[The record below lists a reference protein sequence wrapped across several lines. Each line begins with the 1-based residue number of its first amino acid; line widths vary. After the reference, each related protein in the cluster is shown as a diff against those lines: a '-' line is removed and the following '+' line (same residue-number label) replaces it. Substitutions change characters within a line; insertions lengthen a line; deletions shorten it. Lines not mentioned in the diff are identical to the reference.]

1 MTSIARP
8 PQTCCRSQLASCLII
23 SLKTTKFF
31 CLSCELPELPT
42 LENKLLFPWIQL
54 GTWEVFISELI
65 SRTENSGNHFRE
77 VGKTYPVYFGWK
89 PGHFVFGIS
98 YCTFLH
104 ASPFCLCL
112 SSLSSALC
120 SASLGTTPPPPQ
132 HTALR
137 FCCGLVA
144 KLCLT
149 LETPRTVA
157 YQAPLSMGFSRQ
169 ECWSGVRFFLSG
181 SDSIGTN
188 LNPIALEDGSQVAHL
203 SLSLSSSASTKLPTL
218 S

>member
-1 MTSIARP
+1 M
-8 PQTCCRSQLASCLII
+8 CCRSQLASDLII
-23 SLKTTKFF
+23 SLKTIKFF
-31 CLSCELPELPT
+31 CLSCELLELPT
-42 LENKLLFPWIQL
+42 LENKLLFPWIQP

-89 PGHFVFGIS
+89 PGHFVFGVS
-98 YCTFLH
+98 HCTFLH
-104 ASPFCLCL
+104 ASPFRLCL
-112 SSLSSALC
+112 SSLCSALC

-137 FCCGLVA
+137 FYCGLVT

-149 LETPRTVA
+149 LETPKDCSLPGSSVHCILQARVLEWVA
-157 YQAPLSMGFSRQ
+157 ISFSR
-169 ECWSGVRFFLSG
+169 

-188 LNPIALEDGSQVAHL
+188 LNPIALADGSQVAHL
-203 SLSLSSSASTKLPTL
+203 SLSLSPSASTKLPTL
-218 S
+218 P